1 MIEFIYQT
9 LAQLGF
15 THPLHPTLT
24 HVPIGMVIGAF
35 LFALAAA
42 IFRWTSLAQT
52 ARHCII
58 LAALVMLPTALLGI
72 MDWQHFYGGAM
83 LFPIKMKFILAG
95 VLLFFLILAVIFG
108 LLGKNSTRVVL
119 ALHLLCLPAAIGLG
133 YFGGELVY
141 ATKAHA
147 AGETDDSVTQ
157 GAAVFQQN
165 CSACHLT
172 DSTASKVGPG
182 LKGVFKRDKF
192 EVSGKEAT
200 EENFRKQLVKP
211 FSKMPPF
218 GHLTPEQVD
227 ALVAYSK
234 TL

>member
-83 LFPIKMKFILAG
+83 LFSIKMKFILAG
-95 VLLFFLILAVIFG
+95 VLLFFLVLRPVLFG
-108 LLGKNSTRVVL
+108 LSSMANAVVVAPNVNPLVLTR
-119 ALHLLCLPAAIGLG
+119 LH
-133 YFGGELVY
+133 
-141 ATKAHA
+141 
-147 AGETDDSVTQ
+147 
-157 GAAVFQQN
+157 
-165 CSACHLT
+165 
-172 DSTASKVGPG
+172 
-182 LKGVFKRDKF
+182 R
-192 EVSGKEAT
+192 
-200 EENFRKQLVKP
+200 
-211 FSKMPPF
+211 
-218 GHLTPEQVD
+218 
-227 ALVAYSK
+227 
-234 TL
+234 